1 MVEGPSGIGKT
12 TAVEKAVVET
22 GLDDK
27 VTKLSAR
34 RPEDIEY
41 IEDLPNLGPDV
52 GTVIVDDFHK
62 LDVKS
67 QTLLAD
73 YLKTLADQE
82 AEGVKL
88 IIVGIN
94 KAGDSL
100 VRLASDLVNRMDV
113 IPFERRYPRKLWNGA
128 EVEEGLRD
136 MKKAAYPSV

>member
-1 MVEGPSGIGKT
+1 
-12 TAVEKAVVET
+12 
-22 GLDDK
+22 
-27 VTKLSAR
+27 
-34 RPEDIEY
+34 
-41 IEDLPNLGPDV
+41 V